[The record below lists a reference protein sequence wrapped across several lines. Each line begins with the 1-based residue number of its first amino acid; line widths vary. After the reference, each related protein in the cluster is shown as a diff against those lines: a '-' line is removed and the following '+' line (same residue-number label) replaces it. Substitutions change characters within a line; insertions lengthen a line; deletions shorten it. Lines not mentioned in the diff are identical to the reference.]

1 MTADLSRSM
10 ALSRITL
17 ASLEDMNFTVNYNA
31 ADSYTTEDLNPEC
44 VCEDRRLR
52 RRSHVS
58 ESGRRHKEMSKR
70 GLQAASLIGQ
80 EYLGKL
86 SMEQPTGDYVGGK
99 AVFVLYEDGGEVYNV
114 LVTP

>member
-1 MTADLSRSM
+1 MTADLGRSM

-31 ADSYTTEDLNPEC
+31 ADSYTTADMNPEC

-52 RRSHVS
+52 RHVL
-58 ESGRRHKEMSKR
+58 ETVHRKEISKR
-70 GLQAASLIGQ
+70 GLQAATLIGQ

-86 SMEQPTGDYVGGK
+86 SVEQPSGDYVGGK

>member
-1 MTADLSRSM
+1 MTADLGRSM

-31 ADSYTTEDLNPEC
+31 ADSYTAEDLNPEC

-52 RRSHVS
+52 RRSHDS
-58 ESGRRHKEMSKR
+58 KSGRHHEISRRS
-70 GLQAASLIGQ
+70 LQAATLIGQ

-86 SMEQPTGDYVGGK
+86 SVEQPTGDYVGGE